1 MNEIETAIKV
11 YCDKRHVEIPV
22 KDDDINLFVQ
32 RMIDVGIIN
41 QKEINDAKKAC
52 KTQRKV

>member
-32 RMIDVGIIN
+32 RMVDVGIIN